1 MNNTRELNTMCCALQ
16 ELKEKENEA
25 RDARL
30 YMEERIIAMLPK
42 RKPEGVDRYDFDD
55 LELKVTSKVYRKVDY
70 DKYNEIE
77 LDLTP
82 EAREAVV
89 IKYDLSLPAYR
100 KLSGDAAGILN
111 QCITTTDAKPALS
124 IKEINK

>member
-1 MNNTRELNTMCCALQ
+1 MNNAKELNTMCKALK
-16 ELKEKENEA
+16 ELKKAEKDAKE
-25 RDARL
+25 ARL
-30 YMEERIIAMLPK
+30 YMEERIIAMLPE
-42 RKPEGVDRYDFDD
+42 RKPEGVDRYEFDD
-55 LELKVTSKVYRKVDY
+55 VELKVTSKVYRKVDY
-70 DKYNEIE
+70 DKYNEVE

-100 KLSGDAAGILN
+100 ELSGDAAGMLN

-124 IKEINK
+124 IKEINE